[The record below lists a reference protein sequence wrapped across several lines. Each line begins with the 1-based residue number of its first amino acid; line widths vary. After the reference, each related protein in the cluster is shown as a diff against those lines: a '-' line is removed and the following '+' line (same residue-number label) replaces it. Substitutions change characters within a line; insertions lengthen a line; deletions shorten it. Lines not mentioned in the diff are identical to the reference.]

1 MDADWAAQRLG
12 EIRTLM
18 ERSALYRRALAPTMT
33 GTGVIG
39 ILAGWIGWTLPIQ
52 SGSGFCFF
60 WMTTGVMALLFSFF
74 LIRRQAWKDNEPMW
88 STPTRRVFQALCP
101 ALFAGCVIGF
111 LGVSMSELDKTF
123 LWKVPPLWMMFYGCA
138 LFSAG
143 FFMHRGI
150 KLFGTLFVLC
160 GVISIYHFTRES
172 VEGSLPRIVH
182 AHIVMGAS
190 FGILHLFY
198 GIYLFLTEPQ
208 PTNQP

>member
-1 MDADWAAQRLG
+1 
-12 EIRTLM
+12 
-18 ERSALYRRALAPTMT
+18 
-33 GTGVIG
+33 V
-39 ILAGWIGWTLPIQ
+39 
-52 SGSGFCFF
+52 
-60 WMTTGVMALLFSFF
+60 V
-74 LIRRQAWKDNEPMW
+74 
-88 STPTRRVFQALCP
+88 QALCP
-101 ALFAGCVIGF
+101 ALFAGGMIGF
-111 LGVSMSELDKTF
+111 LGMSMSELDKTF

-160 GVISIYHFTRES
+160 GVISIYHFTKES